1 MKPRTRRRLRVVTCL
16 VFAWLANAAG
26 AIEPL
31 DFADEAERQR
41 FGALASELRC
51 LVCQNQSLAD
61 SDAPLARDLR
71 RELFDL
77 MRSGRSDAE
86 IKTFLT
92 ERYGDFVLYRPPFD
106 ARTWWLWL
114 APGVLAVVALGAVAV
129 IVRRRRQLAGGNAQA
144 LQPRDDE
151 EW

>member
-61 SDAPLARDLR
+61 SDAQIAHDLR
-71 RELFDL
+71 LQVLEL
-77 MRSGRSDAE
+77 MREGRSDEE
-86 IKTFLT
+86 IKAYLVA
-92 ERYGDFVLYRPPFD
+92 RYSDFVLYRPPVEP
-106 ARTWWLWL
+106 RTWLLWFG
-114 APGVLAVVALGAVAV
+114 PAVVLLAGAVV
-129 IVRRRRQLAGGNAQA
+129 VTVVVRRRAAAAPA
-144 LQPRDDE
+144 LPPAEDE
-151 EW
+151 QEW